1 MPADTAGG
9 AATTPQYWH
18 RCRVAQ
24 LSRGCASPM
33 MASAGSTGAAQQPVP
48 FSKSLSGR
56 ILLFAGLPALLILLV
71 LMSYIASTTARQQR
85 NAMESSLQQ
94 LSQEVAGDIERGN
107 TRATLAV
114 RIMASAQHSGMFGQR
129 TDSTTFAREVLAAF
143 PEFTGAYFGYEPNAD
158 TDDAAFR
165 DSAEGLAIADGL
177 DADGRFLPY
186 WNRSQQD
193 GEIQLEPLVDMESS
207 LYYQGVKDLF
217 LESGGAQYLVT
228 EPYEYEGKMI
238 VEQVFPIVIGD
249 RFVGIAG
256 VDRALDDIENLLQNI
271 RDRERVDILLISRS
285 GRFIAATAGMG
296 LNLRTHPV
304 TETPYSELLGDLH
317 QSGGRST
324 LQLST
329 DPTDGQS
336 YYFASAPVSTGNWT
350 VVTRRAESA
359 LLTSIRQALLPLIAS
374 ALFALS
380 AIILIAAAI
389 TGRTARR
396 IRETVHAADL
406 VATGESAAGV
416 QLDEAGDDEVSRL
429 NHGINRVLQSYR
441 EMTRVCGAIAEG
453 DYSQRVELRSA
464 SDALAIAINEMADK
478 RSEAERALRQ
488 SEHRS
493 RLLLESTTEGIFGV
507 DEHGIIQ
514 FVNGS
519 AAEML
524 GYSRDELLGEG
535 AHELIHF
542 AYADGKPYP
551 IETCPMRQAFTDGR
565 TSRVQDEVL
574 WRKDGS
580 SFEVEYSSVPIR
592 DDDGIVGAVVVFR
605 DITEQAALSRNLM
618 ALLDN
623 AVDFIFVKDREHRF
637 TAASQTVAELSG
649 LESWRDLIGKTSAD
663 IVSEEFAEAYEENE
677 DRVMKDGEI
686 VSGLVEPYR
695 RSDGEQRYVRSNKAP
710 LRDRNGRVVGMI
722 GISTD
727 ITEMK
732 RLADE
737 LESARDQAECAN
749 RSKSA
754 FLANMSHELRTPMNA
769 IIGYSEMLVEEM
781 EEEDVTDYIDDL
793 KKINSAG
800 KHLLSLINDILDLSK
815 IEAGRMDLY
824 LERFDLRQMLIESAQ
839 TIEPLMT
846 KNNVRFITNFAD
858 DLGTVRADLTKL
870 RQALFNLLSNAAKFT
885 HDGEVTLS
893 AARAARDDRE
903 WIQLA
908 VADTGIGIDKGK
920 IEQLF
925 EEFIQAD
932 LSTTREYGGTG
943 LGLSISRRFCRM
955 MGGDITVTSEPGKGS
970 VFTIELPAQVSALEA
985 ARGTASEPVAVIAE
999 SQAAS
1004 NRAEVGAAPLVL
1016 VIDDDA
1022 DARALMTKTLERQ
1035 GYRVATAVDGEDGL
1049 RLAAELSPAIIT
1061 LDVMM
1066 PRMDGWAVLRQ
1077 LKADKSMRHI
1087 PVVMVT
1093 IIADKGMGYTLGA
1106 DDYLTKPVDRD
1117 LLVHVLRRFVPEGA
1131 GKILIVEDN
1140 ADTRTVLRRTLEREG
1155 FSVVEAGNGI
1165 EGLEAI
1171 DAALPNL
1178 VLLDLMMP
1186 VMDGFEFLATLRR
1199 DRHELTLPVIVLT
1212 AKELS
1217 TAERDLLNGKVCQV
1231 LQKSADDTGKVL
1243 KEISKALRS
1252 APV

>member
-1 MPADTAGG
+1 
-9 AATTPQYWH
+9 
-18 RCRVAQ
+18 
-24 LSRGCASPM
+24 
-33 MASAGSTGAAQQPVP
+33 MASSSNTEDGFESGQNPVP

-56 ILLFAGLPALLILLV
+56 ILLLAGLPALVILLV
-71 LMSYIASTTARQQR
+71 LMSFIATTTARQQR
-85 NAMESSLQQ
+85 GALEASLQQ
-94 LSQEVAGDIERGN
+94 LSQEVAGEIERGN

-114 RIMASAQHSGMFGQR
+114 RIMAFAQQSGMFGKR
-129 TDSTTFAREVLAAF
+129 ADSTAYAREVLAAF
-143 PEFTGAYFGYEPNAD
+143 SEFTGAYFGYEPNAD
-158 TDDAAFR
+158 TNDGEFR
-165 DSAEGLAIADGL
+165 DSPEGLAIASAL
-177 DADGRFLPY
+177 DSDGRFLPY
-186 WNRSQQD
+186 WYRSQQD
-193 GEIQLEPLVDMESS
+193 GAIELEPLVDMESS

-217 LESGGAQYLVT
+217 LGSGVAQHLVT

-238 VEQVFPIVIGD
+238 VEQVFPIVID
-249 RFVGIAG
+249 NRFVGIAG
-256 VDRALDDIENLLQNI
+256 VDRALDDIETLLQEI
-271 RDRERVDILLISRS
+271 RDRENVDILLISRS

-296 LNLRTHPV
+296 LNLRTYPV
-304 TETPYSELLGDLH
+304 DETPYSELLGRLH
-317 QSGGRST
+317 QSEDRSI
-324 LQLST
+324 LQLSA
-329 DPTDGQS
+329 DPTDGEN

-350 VVTRRAESA
+350 VVIRQAESY

-406 VATGESAAGV
+406 IATGQSASGV
-416 QLDEAGDDEVSRL
+416 QLEEQGDDEVSRL
-429 NHGINRVLQSYR
+429 NHSINRVLQSYR
-441 EMTRVCGAIAEG
+441 EMSRVCGAIAEG
-453 DYSQRVELRSA
+453 DYSQRVRLRSA
-464 SDALAIAINEMADK
+464 ADTLAIAINEMADK
-478 RSEAERALRQ
+478 RSEAECALRQ

-507 DEHGIIQ
+507 DENGVIQ
-514 FVNGS
+514 FVNVS
-519 AAEML
+519 AADML
-524 GYSRDELLGEG
+524 GYSREELLGEG

-551 IETCPMRQAFTDGR
+551 IENCPMRHAFTEGR

-580 SFEVEYSSVPIR
+580 NFEVEYSSVPIR

-618 ALLDN
+618 AMLDN
-623 AVDFIFVKDREHRF
+623 AVDFIFVKDCEHRF

-663 IVSEEFAEAYEENE
+663 IVGEEYAEAYEENE
-677 DRVMKDGEI
+677 DKVMKDGAT
-686 VSGLVEPYR
+686 VSGLVEPYETA
-695 RSDGEQRYVRSNKAP
+695 DGEQRYVRSNKAP
-710 LRDRNGRVVGMI
+710 LRDRNGRIVGMI

-732 RLADE
+732 RLTDE
-737 LESARDQAECAN
+737 LEAARDQAECAN

-781 EEEDVTDYIDDL
+781 EEEGVTEYTDDL
-793 KKINSAG
+793 KKINGAG

-824 LERFDLRQMLIESAQ
+824 LERFDLTDMLVETAQ
-839 TIEPLMT
+839 TVEPLMA
-846 KNNVRFITNFAD
+846 KNNVRFRTDLDAN
-858 DLGTVRADLTKL
+858 LGTVRSDLTKL

-885 HDGEVTLS
+885 RDGEVTLS
-893 AARAARDDRE
+893 AARFARADND
-903 WIQLA
+903 WIRLA
-908 VADTGIGIDKGK
+908 VADTGIGIAADK
-920 IEQLF
+920 IEHLF

-955 MGGDITVTSEPGKGS
+955 MGGDITVTSEPGEGS
-970 VFTIELPAQVSALEA
+970 VFTIELPAQVSALDAAQAAAEA
-985 ARGTASEPVAVIAE
+985 PVRAITEPVPAHPQC
-999 SQAAS
+999 QA
-1004 NRAEVGAAPLVL
+1004 GGAPLVL
-1016 VIDDDA
+1016 VIDDDP
-1022 DARALMTKTLERQ
+1022 DARSLMTKTLERE

-1049 RLAAELSPAIIT
+1049 RRAAELSPAIIT

-1066 PRMDGWAVLRQ
+1066 PHMDGWSVLRQ
-1077 LKADKSMRHI
+1077 LKADSVLRHI

-1093 IIADKGMGYTLGA
+1093 IVTDKGMGYTLGA
-1106 DDYLTKPVDRD
+1106 DDYLTKPVDREM
-1117 LLVHVLRRFVPEGA
+1117 LVHVLRRFVPEGA
-1131 GKILIVEDN
+1131 GKILIVEDDP
-1140 ADTRTVLRRTLEREG
+1140 DTRVVLRRTLEREG
-1155 FSVVEAGNGI
+1155 YAVVEAGDGR
-1165 EGLEAI
+1165 EGLQAVK
-1171 DAALPNL
+1171 ASSPNL

-1186 VMDGFEFLATLRR
+1186 VMDGFEFLTTLRR
-1199 DRHELTLPVIVLT
+1199 DLSERALPVIVLT

-1217 TAERDLLNGKVCQV
+1217 AAERQLLNGKVEQV
-1231 LQKSADDTGKVL
+1231 LQKSADDPEKVME
-1243 KEISKALRS
+1243 EIRKALKL
-1252 APV
+1252 A

>member
-1 MPADTAGG
+1 MSG
-9 AATTPQYWH
+9 A
-18 RCRVAQ
+18 
-24 LSRGCASPM
+24 SS
-33 MASAGSTGAAQQPVP
+33 SEDGSDSEQKPVP

-71 LMSYIASTTARQQR
+71 LISYIATTTARQQR
-85 NAMESSLQQ
+85 SALESSLQQ
-94 LSQEVAGDIERGN
+94 LSQEVAGEIERGN

-114 RIMASAQHSGMFGQR
+114 RIMAFAQHSGMFGKR
-129 TDSTTFAREVLAAF
+129 TDSTAYAREVLAAF

-158 TDDAAFR
+158 TDDGEFR
-165 DSAEGLAIADGL
+165 DSPEGHAIASAL
-177 DADGRFLPY
+177 DSDGRFLPY
-186 WNRSQQD
+186 WYRSQQD
-193 GEIQLEPLVDMESS
+193 GAIELEPLVDMESS

-217 LESGGAQYLVT
+217 LESGVAQHLVT

-238 VEQVFPIVIGD
+238 VEQVFPIVID
-249 RFVGIAG
+249 NRFAGIAG
-256 VDRALDDIENLLQNI
+256 VDRALDDIETLLQKI
-271 RDRERVDILLISRS
+271 RDRENVDILLISRS

-296 LNLRTHPV
+296 LNLRTYPV
-304 TETPYSELLGDLH
+304 TETPYSKLLGTLH
-317 QSGGRST
+317 QSENRSI
-324 LQLST
+324 LQLSA
-329 DPTDGQS
+329 DPTDGEN
-336 YYFASAPVSTGNWT
+336 YYFASAPISTGTWT
-350 VVTRRAESA
+350 VVIRQAEA
-359 LLTSIRQALLPLIAS
+359 DLLTSIRQALLPLIAS

-406 VATGESAAGV
+406 IATGQSASGV
-416 QLDEAGDDEVSRL
+416 QLKEQGDDEVSRL
-429 NHGINRVLQSYR
+429 NHSINRVLQSYR
-441 EMTRVCGAIAEG
+441 DMSRVCGAIAEG
-453 DYSQRVELRSA
+453 DYSQRVRLRSA
-464 SDALAIAINEMADK
+464 ADTLAIAINEMADK
-478 RSEAERALRQ
+478 RSEAECALRQ
-488 SEHRS
+488 SEHRT

-507 DEHGIIQ
+507 DENGIIQ

-519 AAEML
+519 AADML
-524 GYSRDELLGEG
+524 GYSREELLGEG

-551 IETCPMRQAFTDGR
+551 IENCPMRNAFVAGR

-623 AVDFIFVKDREHRF
+623 AVDFIYVKDCAHRF

-649 LESWRDLIGKTSAD
+649 LASWRDLIGKTSAE
-663 IVSEEFAEAYEENE
+663 IVGEEYADAYEENE
-677 DRVMKDGEI
+677 DKVMQGGEI
-686 VSGLVEPYR
+686 VSGLVEPYETA
-695 RSDGEQRYVRSNKAP
+695 DGEKRYVRSNKAP

-737 LESARDQAECAN
+737 LESARDQAECAS

-824 LERFDLRQMLIESAQ
+824 LERFDLKEMLIESAQ
-839 TIEPLMT
+839 TIEPLMA
-846 KNNVRFITNFAD
+846 KNNVRFITNFDD

-893 AARAARDDRE
+893 ATRTARADRE

-908 VADTGIGIDKGK
+908 VADTGIGIDADK

-955 MGGDITVTSEPGKGS
+955 MGGDIAVTSEPGKGS
-970 VFTIELPAQVSALEA
+970 VFTIELPAQVNALEA
-985 ARGTASEPVAVIAE
+985 ARGTATAPVPVISESA
-999 SQAAS
+999 AAS
-1004 NRAEVGAAPLVL
+1004 ASAEDGAGPLVL

-1022 DARALMTKTLERQ
+1022 DARDLMTKTLERQ

-1049 RLAAELSPAIIT
+1049 RRAAELLPAIIT

-1077 LKADKSMRHI
+1077 LKADNSLRHI

-1093 IIADKGMGYTLGA
+1093 IVADKGMGYTLGA
-1106 DDYLTKPVDRD
+1106 DDYLTKPVDRE
-1117 LLVHVLRRFVPEGA
+1117 LLVHVLRRFVPEGV
-1131 GKILIVEDN
+1131 GQILVVEDDT
-1140 ADTRTVLRRTLEREG
+1140 DTRAVLRRTLEREG
-1155 FSVVEAGNGI
+1155 FTVVDASNGR
-1165 EGLEAI
+1165 EGIDAI
-1171 DAALPNL
+1171 DESRPDL

-1186 VMDGFEFLATLRR
+1186 VMDGFEFLETLRR
-1199 DRHELTLPVIVLT
+1199 DREDLTLPVIVLT

-1217 TAERDLLNGKVCQV
+1217 AAERDLLNGKVCQV
-1231 LQKSADDTGKVL
+1231 LQKSADDPQKVIS
-1243 KEISKALRS
+1243 EINKALRS
-1252 APV
+1252 SKI